1 MPVFHARRSCRALP
15 PATSPRA
22 IRRVRGRRGLPVGRQ
37 LVARPRR
44 DVGHSVQQS
53 PEDASVGA
61 TGSLLQVV
69 DEGVRFRPRL
79 VHRRVSHA
87 DAFLADRCTST
98 EPAEPVVM
106 SVAQRLR
113 FGQRPRTRAPATVVM
128 SVAQQLREVRSTSKD
143 DIESRQQQLELGPW
157 KPAGTFI
164 EQASVESDDLRGVG
178 HRISRKTRRPCG
190 QKHVAR
196 RVGPP
201 QVARERHAHRGGEA
215 ASIQGVALHHH
226 DRSSKP
232 WARSDGGGKIG
243 PPDLALRDHHSTRSR
258 TRRAAAA
265 RNSSGSAPT

>member
-1 MPVFHARRSCRALP
+1 MPVFHPRRSCRALP

-37 LVARPRR
+37 LVARLRR
-44 DVGHSVQQS
+44 DVGHSAQQS

-61 TGSLLQVV
+61 AGSLLQVV

-79 VHRRVSHA
+79 IHRRC
-87 DAFLADRCTST
+87 LPCRCLLGGPPHSA
-98 EPAEPVVM
+98 EPAEP
-106 SVAQRLR
+106 
-113 FGQRPRTRAPATVVM
+113 VVM
-128 SVAQQLREVRSTSKD
+128 SVAQQLREVRSTSED
-143 DIESRQQQLELGPW
+143 DIEPRQQQIELGPW

-178 HRISRKTRRPCG
+178 HRISRKTRRSCG

-201 QVARERHAHRGGEA
+201 QVARERHAHRRGEA
-215 ASIQGVALHHH
+215 ASIQGVALHDH

-232 WARSDGGGKIG
+232 GARSDGGRKIG

-265 RNSSGSAPT
+265 RNSSDSAPT